1 MEYWTPSCV
10 GKPIPGIK
18 WRIMTDGI
26 WFYIECKDED
36 QEQWEG
42 GLAGTQAWLGLSDEE
57 AGRAY
62 PVKTKKK

>member
-1 MEYWTPSCV
+1 
-10 GKPIPGIK
+10 
-18 WRIMTDGI
+18 MTDGI